1 MTTRPLFAAPS
12 RAAIDLG
19 ACTRGLP
26 QALVAAAAVELLLL
40 RLFTRTA
47 IHIPGIDQFAGSYS
61 VLAETGRLAYYAATA
76 LLVVLLA
83 SVALRA
89 LAARSLAGALAALG
103 IGLFLVGAAAALAG
117 SIDDL
122 ALAAITLAAVVALV
136 PFAAIALGP
145 RGAVGLLLFV
155 GAFAL
160 TVAFRAIEMAGGHA
174 PSALLPAAESLAL
187 LFALSAPL
195 LFVRE
200 GRNRRRLILAAS
212 LGALVFLALLANPAT
227 VKILALWSFGLAGY
241 FPAVVYGAAVGALL
255 YAVLM
260 AVHRGRWSVALGLA
274 LLVLGGI
281 GLQSTYQ
288 SGLVIAGLGL
298 LAGVPFG
305 RQPASAARLAWVQS

>member
-1 MTTRPLFAAPS
+1 MTARPLIATPS
-12 RAAIDLG
+12 RAAVDLG
-19 ACTRGLP
+19 AWTRGLP

-47 IHIPGIDQFAGSYS
+47 IHIPGIDQFAGPYT

-76 LLVVLLA
+76 LLVMVLA

-117 SIDDL
+117 SVNDL
-122 ALAAITLAAVVALV
+122 ALAAITLAAIAALV
-136 PFAAIALGP
+136 PFTATALGP
-145 RGAVGLLLFV
+145 RGAAGLLLFV

-160 TVAFRAIEMAGGHA
+160 AAAFRAIEMAGGHA

-195 LFVRE
+195 LFARG
-200 GRNRRRLILAAS
+200 GRNRRLLILAAS
-212 LGALVFLALLANPAT
+212 LGALVFLALLANAAT

-241 FPAVVYGAAVGALL
+241 FPAVVYGAAAAALL
-255 YAVLM
+255 YAVLV
-260 AVHRGRWSVALGLA
+260 AAHRGRWSVALGLA

-288 SGLVIAGLGL
+288 SGLVVASLGL
-298 LAGVPFG
+298 LAGRTVG
-305 RQPASAARLAWVQS
+305 EKPAQVLT